1 MMQNQTMNT
10 NVATK
15 RCPYCGE
22 TISANVQKCSH
33 CGEWLI
39 TRYGKSWVKT
49 YLLCSFLGY
58 FGAHNFYNGKTGI
71 AVAQLILTLTVFG
84 SVISIPWM
92 VIDAI
97 IIFCG
102 AYRDSQGLELSRK
115 PTIGGTAV
123 FCALG
128 LLGGAGM
135 HRFYTKTYCYWL
147 DTGLYTWRFI
157 YLDNNRLILILSGNF
172 KDADGNLI
180 KG

>member
-49 YLLCSFLGY
+49 YLLCSFLGC

-92 VIDAI
+92 IIDAI
-97 IIFCG
+97 IILCG

-123 FCALG
+123 FCAIG

-135 HRFYTKTYCYWL
+135 HRFYTKHVAIGWL
-147 DTGLYTWRFI
+147 QAFTLGGFFI
-157 YLDNNRLILILSGNF
+157 WTIIDLILILSGNF